1 MDERRL
7 RLAEYEAP
15 PAPLPFPT
23 EGQDEQTDAAL
34 PRSAT
39 RVLHAIEQMGQRID
53 DLTRELSCIG
63 RIGPDMSGGDDH
75 PRAA

>member
-7 RLAEYEAP
+7 RLADYEVP
-15 PAPLPFPT
+15 PAPLPFPKDT
-23 EGQDEQTDAAL
+23 RRDDAAL
-34 PRSAT
+34 PRSAA
-39 RVLHAIEQMGQRID
+39 RVLDAIEQMGHRID

-63 RIGPDMSGGDDH
+63 RIGPEDGGDDR